1 MEKILTC
8 GLLCPFWASFRNP
21 STVNVHVTYPFPPP
35 TTLYG
40 MLNAAR
46 GMPQDWHDDR
56 DKWQVSL
63 VIESSGESIQTFSKI
78 LKIYEEKRSK
88 ADAAKDKF
96 GKAFF
101 YKITV
106 MRQKMIG
113 VQYTA
118 YFKAPEDQ
126 LIEGHQALL
135 SPHWPLYL
143 GESDDLVDV
152 LSPRIIEV
160 EPIPMKRIHSII
172 PGLEPDC
179 RLVKVPYRFVKQGKN
194 WHVEQ
199 QLYSIPPKTEGIHL
213 REPKLAYPIEGRNI
227 VFNGNSW

>member
-8 GLLCPFWASFRNP
+8 GLICPFWTSFRNP

-56 DKWQVSL
+56 DEWQISL
-63 VIESSGESIQTFSKI
+63 IVESSGKLIETFSKI
-78 LKIYEEKRSK
+78 LKLYEEKRNK
-88 ADAAKDKF
+88 GEVAKDRY
-96 GKAFF
+96 GKAVFD
-101 YKITV
+101 KTTV
-106 MRQKMIG
+106 IRQKIIG
-113 VQYTA
+113 VHYTV
-118 YFKAPEDQ
+118 YFKSVETQ
-126 LIEGHQALL
+126 LIQAQRALL
-135 SPHWPLYL
+135 SPQWPLYL

-160 EPIPMKRIHSII
+160 EPTSAPCIHSII
-172 PGLEPDC
+172 PGLTEGC
-179 RLVKVPYRFVKQGKN
+179 RLVKVPHHFIKQGQN

-199 QLYSIPPKTEGIHL
+199 KLYSLPPEGEGIKL
-213 REPKLAYPIEGRNI
+213 SEPKLAYSIEGRNV
-227 VFNGNSW
+227 VFDGNSR

>member
-8 GLLCPFWASFRNP
+8 SLTCPFWTSFRNP

-46 GMPQDWHDDR
+46 GMPQDWDDDR

-63 VIESSGESIQTFSKI
+63 VIESNGESVQTFSKI

-88 ADAAKDKF
+88 ADAAKDEF

-113 VQYTA
+113 VQYTV

-126 LIEGHQALL
+126 LIEGCQALL

-160 EPIPMKRIHSII
+160 EPTPADCIHSII
-172 PGLEPDC
+172 PGLKQGC
-179 RLVKVPYRFVKQGKN
+179 RLVKVPNRFVKQDKS

-199 QLYSIPPKTEGIHL
+199 QLYSIPPEKEGIQL
-213 REPKLAYPIEGRNI
+213 SEPKLAYSIEGRNI